1 MRQCH
6 PSVQNNGVGRFFVTV
21 ATVENVFCLH
31 SPKDGNILKGMKCD
45 RKDLGSRSL
54 WNYAIKGG

>member
-1 MRQCH
+1 MSSFRSEQR
-6 PSVQNNGVGRFFVTV
+6 SWSFFVTV